1 MPIDV
6 IMDLLQ
12 ESIHRLVRE
21 ALAEDI
27 GRGDLTSLAC
37 LEPNPIKARL
47 VAKQSGVLSGM
58 LPASRVFDVVDSAN
72 RVTAHFQDGDRFEKG
87 AVIFEV
93 DGFNQ
98 TVLASERVALNFI
111 AHLSGVATLT
121 SKFVEKTAGTQ
132 AKILDTRKTTPGMRH
147 LEKLAVHHGGGLNHR
162 MGLYDMILIKDNH
175 IASAG
180 SILGAVQLAREYL
193 QSREFRMQ
201 FQTEWTKILIEVE
214 VTNDA
219 QLREAISVK
228 VDRLLLDNQTVDSL
242 ARMVQ
247 LARSLDPTIKLEA
260 SGNVNLETVGPIAQT
275 GVDFISVGS
284 ITHSAP
290 VVDFSLQVD

>member
-1 MPIDV
+1 
-6 IMDLLQ
+6 MDLLQ
-12 ESIHRLVRE
+12 ESIHRLVKE

-27 GRGDLTSLAC
+27 GKGDLTSLAC

-47 VAKQSGVLSGM
+47 VAKQPGALSGM
-58 LPASRVFDVVDSAN
+58 LPALRVFDVVDSAN
-72 RVTAHFQDGDRFEKG
+72 RVTAHFKDGDRFEKG

-98 TVLASERVALNFI
+98 TVLASERVALNFL

-121 SKFVEKTAGTQ
+121 AKFVEKTAGTQ
-132 AKILDTRKTTPGMRH
+132 ARILDTRKTTPGMRH
-147 LEKLAVHHGGGLNHR
+147 LEKMAVHHGGGLNHR

-193 QSREFRMQ
+193 QSREFRLQ
-201 FQTEWTKILIEVE
+201 FQAEASKILIEVE
-214 VTNDA
+214 VTNDS
-219 QLREAISVK
+219 QLREAISAK

-242 ARMVQ
+242 SHMVQ
-247 LARSLDPTIKLEA
+247 LARSLDPAISLEA

-275 GVDFISVGS
+275 GVDFISVGA

>member
-1 MPIDV
+1 
-6 IMDLLQ
+6 MDLLQ
-12 ESIHRLVRE
+12 ESIHRLVKE

-47 VAKQSGVLSGM
+47 VAKQAGVLSGM
-58 LPASRVFDVVDSAN
+58 LPALRVYDVVDSAN

-98 TVLASERVALNFI
+98 TVLASERVALNFL

-121 SKFVEKTAGTQ
+121 AKFVEKTAGTQ
-132 AKILDTRKTTPGMRH
+132 ARILDTRKTTPGMRH
-147 LEKLAVHHGGGLNHR
+147 LEKMAVHHGGGMNHR

-193 QSREFRMQ
+193 QSREFRLQ
-201 FQTEWTKILIEVE
+201 FQAEASKILIEVE
-214 VTNDA
+214 VTNES
-219 QLREAISVK
+219 QLREAISAK

-242 ARMVQ
+242 NHMVQ
-247 LARSLDPTIKLEA
+247 LARSLNPSISLEA
-260 SGNVNLETVGPIAQT
+260 SGNVTLETVGPIAQT
-275 GVDFISVGS
+275 GVDFISVGA

>member
-1 MPIDV
+1 
-6 IMDLLQ
+6 MDLLQ
-12 ESIHRLVRE
+12 ESICRVVKE

-27 GRGDLTSLAC
+27 GRGDLTSIAC

-47 VAKQSGVLSGM
+47 VAKQDGVLSGM
-58 LPASRVFDVVDSAN
+58 APALFVFDTVDSAN
-72 RVTAHFQDGDRFEKG
+72 RIIQHIHDGDPFEKG
-87 AVIFEV
+87 ALIFEV

-121 SKFVEKTAGTQ
+121 SKFVKLTAGTQ

-147 LEKLAVHHGGGLNHR
+147 LEKMAVRHGGGVNHR

-180 SILGAVQLAREYL
+180 SIASAVQLAREYL
-193 QSREFRMQ
+193 QSRDFRIQ
-201 FQTEWTKILIEVE
+201 FQTECSKILIEVE
-214 VTNDA
+214 VTNEA
-219 QLREAISVK
+219 QLREAIDAR
-228 VDRLLLDNQTVDSL
+228 VDRLLLDNQTIDSL
-242 ARMVQ
+242 GKLVQ
-247 LARSLDPTIKLEA
+247 LARSLNPAVKLEA
-260 SGNVNLETVGPIAQT
+260 SGNVSLETVAAIAST
-275 GVDFISVGS
+275 GVDFISVGA

-290 VVDFSLQVD
+290 VVDFSLQVP